1 MSDLEAWKRAALLK
15 DRTRRAIRDRVR
27 AGEQARSIAKDYDV
41 PVTFVQH
48 MKNWQ
53 LFEEDST
60 YPLPKKRSR

>member
-1 MSDLEAWKRAALLK
+1 MTELEQWKQAALLK

-27 AGEQARSIAKDYDV
+27 AGEQARSVAKDYDV

-53 LFEEDST
+53 MSEDEG
-60 YPLPKKRSR
+60 